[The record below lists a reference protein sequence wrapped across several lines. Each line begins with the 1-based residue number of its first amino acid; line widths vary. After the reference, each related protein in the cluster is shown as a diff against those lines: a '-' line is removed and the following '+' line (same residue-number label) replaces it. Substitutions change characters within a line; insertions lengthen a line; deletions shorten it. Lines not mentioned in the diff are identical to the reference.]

1 MLRSSIVSIGTYIMQ
16 QKIQKIST
24 LMRWLVVI
32 IISALLISSLY
43 GLMFKNIINFGV
55 DPVVL
60 NQLWQNEASNKLI
73 LALFLIISLTLL
85 LGFGYWLQKLFKL
98 FQSGEF
104 FGIENMRCFLWLV
117 WINLLVGIDG
127 VISPALLGLYGHTVD
142 PSIYPKFVFEVI
154 GILTMLLLV
163 VIVYV
168 LKAARQIELENKE
181 FV

>member
-1 MLRSSIVSIGTYIMQ
+1 MLRSNTVSTGIHIMQ
-16 QKIQKIST
+16 DKIQNISA

-32 IISALLISSLY
+32 IISTLVISSLHS
-43 GLMFKNIINFGV
+43 LMFKNVINFGV

-73 LALFLIISLTLL
+73 LTIFLFISFTLL

-104 FGIENMRCFLWLV
+104 FGEENIRCFLWLV

-127 VISPALLGLYGHTVD
+127 LISPALLGLYGHTVD
-142 PSIYPKFVFEVI
+142 SSIYPKFVFEII

-168 LKAARQIELENKE
+168 LKTARQIELENKE